1 MQEERTY
8 AQESAKATAEENRE
22 AAEGVTAVEKVD
34 AKTGVKPAA
43 TDAKD
48 LLKAAA
54 KVDMKTLTEVDP
66 KVDAKAAVTGAV
78 YFTQGRVRGRV

>member
-1 MQEERTY
+1 M
-8 AQESAKATAEENRE
+8 
-22 AAEGVTAVEKVD
+22 G
-34 AKTGVKPAA
+34 
-43 TDAKD
+43 KD